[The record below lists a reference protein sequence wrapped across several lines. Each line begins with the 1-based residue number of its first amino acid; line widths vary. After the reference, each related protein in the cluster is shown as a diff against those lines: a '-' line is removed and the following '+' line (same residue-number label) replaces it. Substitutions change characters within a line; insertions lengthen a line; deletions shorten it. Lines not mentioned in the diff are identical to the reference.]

1 MTASGPIGAERPRT
15 VLANA
20 TSSQFGLSELLS
32 RLLVAFTVEFDGV
45 AEQRIEHRRG
55 NSDSVWLAS
64 QAMWANFLQ
73 FVPADGVPLDRL
85 ASLVPIINMPGL
97 RRWRYVRLEPD
108 PAGRR
113 PTPDTVVWMTRQGA
127 LAAAAW
133 SGLADEIEQRWRTRF
148 GSDTVTRLSAALA
161 KLDTEAATPYLPM
174 VNFADGMRSDH
185 ARGVSAAGPVD
196 LSVRLSHVLLALTLD
211 YESRSQLSLPLVADV
226 LIHLGKRD
234 SPVPEVV
241 AASGVSKVAINV
253 LLGFLQR
260 RGLSVVSSQQ
270 RRRLVRLTG
279 AGMEAREQHLYTLG
293 GQWKRHRER
302 YGAVVDEL
310 SAAALAI
317 LDAREV
323 DGTPGLAEGLRP
335 LPDGWRAWPSY
346 LAQTEAFVADPWRLP
361 AQPMV
366 LHRGGYPD
374 GS

>member
-1 MTASGPIGAERPRT
+1 VAGQ
-15 VLANA
+15 V
-20 TSSQFGLSELLS
+20 GLTELLS

-45 AEQRIEHRRG
+45 SEPQIEHRRG
-55 NSDSVWLAS
+55 NKNSVWLAS

-73 FVPADGVPLDRL
+73 FVPADGVPLNQL
-85 ASLVPIINMPGL
+85 ASLVPIINLPGL

-113 PTPDTVVWMTRQGA
+113 PAPDTVVRMTPQG
-127 LAAAAW
+127 AAAAAVW
-133 SGLADEIEQRWRTRF
+133 NGLADEIEQRWRTRF
-148 GSDTVTRLSAALA
+148 GSSAVKRLSAALA
-161 KLDTEAATPYLPM
+161 KLDTEPATPYLPV

-185 ARGVSAAGPVD
+185 ARGVSAPGPVD
-196 LSVRLSHVLLALTLD
+196 LSVRLSHVVLALTLD

-226 LIHLGKRD
+226 LVHLGERET
-234 SPVPEVV
+234 PVTELV
-241 AASGVSKVAINV
+241 AASGVSKVAINS

-260 RGLSVVSSQQ
+260 RRLGVVSSQQ

-279 AGMEAREQHLYTLG
+279 TGMEAREQHLYTLN
-293 GQWKRHRER
+293 GQRKRHRAR

-317 LDAREV
+317 VDAR
-323 DGTPGLAEGLRP
+323 DADDTPCLAEGLRP
-335 LPDGWRAWPSY
+335 LPGSWRARPSY
-346 LAQTEAFVADPWRLP
+346 LVQTEAFVADPWRLP

>member
-1 MTASGPIGAERPRT
+1 MA
-15 VLANA
+15 
-20 TSSQFGLSELLS
+20 SQFGLTELLS

-55 NSDSVWLAS
+55 NKDSVWLAS
-64 QAMWANFLQ
+64 QAMWTNFLQ
-73 FVPADGVPLDRL
+73 FVPADGVPLNRL
-85 ASLVPIINMPGL
+85 ASLVPIINLPGL
-97 RRWRYVRLEPD
+97 RRWRYLRLEPD

-113 PTPDTVVWMTRQGA
+113 PAPDTVVRMTRQGA
-127 LAAAAW
+127 RAAAAW

-148 GSDTVTRLSAALA
+148 GSNAVTRLSAALA
-161 KLDTEAATPYLPM
+161 TLDTEPATPYLPV

-185 ARGVSAAGPVD
+185 ARGVSAVGPVD
-196 LSVRLSHVLLALTLD
+196 LSVRLAHVLLALTLD

-226 LIHLGKRD
+226 LVHVGERD
-234 SPVPEVV
+234 TPVTELV
-241 AASGVSKVAINV
+241 AASGVSKVAVNV
-253 LLGFLQR
+253 LLRFLQR
-260 RGLSVVSSQQ
+260 HRLGVASSQQ

-279 AGMEAREQHLYTLG
+279 TGMEAREQHLYTFDD
-293 GQWKRHRER
+293 QRKRHRER

-317 LDAREV
+317 LDAREA
-323 DGTPGLAEGLRP
+323 DDTPRLAEGLRP
-335 LPDGWRAWPSY
+335 LPGSWRARPSY
-346 LAQTEAFVADPWRLP
+346 LVQTEAFVADPWRLP